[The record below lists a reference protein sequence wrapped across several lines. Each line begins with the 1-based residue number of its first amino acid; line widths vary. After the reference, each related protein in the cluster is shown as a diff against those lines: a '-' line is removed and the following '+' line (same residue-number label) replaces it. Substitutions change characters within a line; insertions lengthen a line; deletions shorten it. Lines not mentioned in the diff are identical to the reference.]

1 MLCVLSCYGSFS
13 LTTVAVAALFRR
25 TDNDGTFKFGAHL
38 VPVCA
43 TYEKKHNING
53 QTSKRKFAYFWNKIV
68 NDLMA
73 SSDLKR

>member
-43 TYEKKHNING
+43 TYEKKNIILMF
-53 QTSKRKFAYFWNKIV
+53 KRQRENLRIFGTK
-68 NDLMA
+68 
-73 SSDLKR
+73 S

>member
-43 TYEKKHNING
+43 TYEKNIILMV
-53 QTSKRKFAYFWNKIV
+53 KRQRENLRISGTK
-68 NDLMA
+68 
-73 SSDLKR
+73 S